1 MFVFSDGSPLSEL
14 ESETQRGEALEH
26 IIALMQRHHIA
37 LADIQTRLEAAGTSA
52 PPASRL
58 LVTVLSY
65 IGGIFIFAGIAI
77 FIGLQWQ
84 GLNSAARVIITLGPG
99 VSAFAM
105 AMIALRDE
113 RYQRLAMPLLLI
125 SAVLQPTGMMV
136 AFAEYAS
143 GNDAEVA
150 ACVTAS
156 TFAVQ
161 YGFTLKRWQASLM
174 AWLTVFFASAAF
186 GFAMDLAGLSSNAIA
201 LALGLGWLSLG
212 TATVSGPHTMLSAQ
226 LYVIGCWAAL
236 AGLFDLVE
244 GSWAEVAFVAAV
256 CALVYLGV
264 WARSR
269 ALNLATTIA
278 FLAYTAYFTSRYF
291 AESIGW
297 PIALILIGLSMLG
310 ISAAALQIDRNYL
323 RRT

>member
-1 MFVFSDGSPLSEL
+1 
-14 ESETQRGEALEH
+14 
-26 IIALMQRHHIA
+26 MQRHHIA
-37 LADIQTRLEAAGTSA
+37 VAEIQTRLEAESTAASA
-52 PPASRL
+52 ASGL

-65 IGGIFIFAGIAI
+65 IGGIFVFAGIAI
-77 FIGLQWQ
+77 FIGLQWG

-99 VSAFAM
+99 ITAFTM
-105 AMIALRDE
+105 AMIAFADE

-125 SAVLQPTGMMV
+125 SAVLQPTGLMV
-136 AFAEYAS
+136 AFAEYAG

-150 ACVTAS
+150 ACITAS

-161 YGFTLKRWQASLM
+161 YGFTLRRWQESLV

-186 GFAMDLAGLSSNAIA
+186 GFAMDLAGVSSTGVA

-212 TATVSGPHTMLSAQ
+212 TATVSGRHSILSAQ
-226 LYVIGCWAAL
+226 LYIFGCWAAL

-244 GSWAEVAFVAAV
+244 GSWAEVLFVAAV

-269 ALNLATTIA
+269 ALNLANTIA

-297 PIALILIGLSMLG
+297 PIALIMIGLLMIG

-323 RRT
+323 RKT

>member
-1 MFVFSDGSPLSEL
+1 MFAFSDGSRLSEL
-14 ESETQRGEALEH
+14 ESETQRSEALEH
-26 IIALMQRHHIA
+26 IIALMQHHHIN

-65 IGGIFIFAGIAI
+65 IGGIFVFAGVAI

-125 SAVLQPTGMMV
+125 SAVLQPTGLMV
-136 AFAEYAS
+136 AFAEYTS

-161 YGFTLKRWQASLM
+161 YGFTLIRWQVSLM

-186 GFAMDLAGLSSNAIA
+186 GFAMDLAGVSSNAIA

-212 TATVSGPHTMLSAQ
+212 TATVSGRHTMLSAQ